1 MSLSSYSD
9 VFGITHD
16 HLAGEEVLGASTT
29 TAADDRAALEAL
41 VVAVTKLMPW
51 ESRLPFVPIEQRVAH
66 RAWCAALAH
75 IGMTE
80 KDAYAAA
87 KTQIEAATVAEKAA
101 R

>member
-1 MSLSSYSD
+1 MPVDLALDQYSSP
-9 VFGITHD
+9 
-16 HLAGEEVLGASTT
+16 AS
-29 TAADDRAALEAL
+29 AMDDRAALEAL

-66 RAWCAALAH
+66 RAWCSALEH
-75 IGMTE
+75 LGMSE

-87 KTQIEAATVAEKAA
+87 KTQLDAAAATEKAS

>member
-1 MSLSSYSD
+1 MPADPALDQFDS
-9 VFGITHD
+9 T
-16 HLAGEEVLGASTT
+16 ASRV
-29 TAADDRAALEAL
+29 DDRAALEAL

-66 RAWCAALAH
+66 RAWCAALDH
-75 IGMTE
+75 LGMSE

-87 KTQIEAATVAEKAA
+87 KAELEAAAAAERAV